1 MAGFY
6 LLFAAMPLKLEVG
19 WGFFLGMFYS
29 FFFCIFNGFPFGRR
43 ASQSVSEAASQS
55 VG

>member
-19 WGFFLGMFYS
+19 WGS
-29 FFFCIFNGFPFGRR
+29 FWVCFIVFFCIFNGFPFGRR